1 MVFFPYLLP
10 VCTSCL
16 LKANQPLLDFSQ
28 TIMASR
34 VITHSIMSTLII
46 KELSGQLDGD
56 SSVTKI
62 IDVIQRQ
69 VATILKNISAR

>member
-1 MVFFPYLLP
+1 
-10 VCTSCL
+10 
-16 LKANQPLLDFSQ
+16 
-28 TIMASR
+28 
-34 VITHSIMSTLII
+34 MSTLII